1 MIVVGCSWIAGSN
14 SLFSSETK
22 LWIFIEFNKFSL
34 KLISL
39 ILNLI
44 LSILCWEKI
53 NLVVLNCSI
62 VTWFCKKTQFWLIIF
77 VNTARLVSGKRI
89 QNFWK
94 FSGRGWVSQ
103 NLRPGCKPSQNSFNI
118 FYLFYQFLDEF
129 SRKKGFDEPKSSFKS
144 TIGLV
149 FQKSGQV
156 YSERSYIKLD
166 GPEESKLKIGESW
179 RSELGRPIGQTWTVP
194 NK

>member
-1 MIVVGCSWIAGSN
+1 MLRKDKSGRFK
-14 SLFSSETK
+14 LFDCD
-22 LWIFIEFNKFSL
+22 
-34 KLISL
+34 L
-39 ILNLI
+39 ILT
-44 LSILCWEKI
+44 KY
-53 NLVVLNCSI
+53 
-62 VTWFCKKTQFWLIIF
+62 FWLIIF
-77 VNTARLVSGKRI
+77 VTNRTRIITYWKIFENSARRVFGKLN

-103 NLRPGCKPSQNSFNI
+103 KLRPGCKPSQNSFNI

-166 GPEESKLKIGESW
+166 GPEESKLTIGESW